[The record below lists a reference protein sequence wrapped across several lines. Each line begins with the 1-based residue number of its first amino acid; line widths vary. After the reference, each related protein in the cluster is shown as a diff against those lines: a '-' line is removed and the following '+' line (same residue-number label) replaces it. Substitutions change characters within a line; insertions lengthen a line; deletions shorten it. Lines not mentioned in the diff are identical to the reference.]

1 MLDQLRGRN
10 LAHVGCT
17 LGLTAGLTLGIIVGL
32 LVSVFV
38 RTPASLSLA
47 TLAFFVITFGLGA
60 FGYYLGGRSSQRL
73 ASTPSPSSADPQDL
87 TSSESER
94 HT

>member
-17 LGLTAGLTLGIIVGL
+17 LGLTLGLTLGIFAGL
-32 LVSVFV
+32 AVSLIV

-47 TLAFFVITFGLGA
+47 TLAFFLVTFGFGA
-60 FGYYLGGRSSQRL
+60 LGYYLGGRSSQRL
-73 ASTPSPSSADPQDL
+73 DAAPPAKSPPMPPVATPRDAPPS
-87 TSSESER
+87 
-94 HT
+94 

>member
-17 LGLTAGLTLGIIVGL
+17 LGLTLGLTLGILAGLVVSIV
-32 LVSVFV
+32 V

-47 TLAFFVITFGLGA
+47 TFAFFAITFGLGA
-60 FGYYLGGRSSQRL
+60 LGYYLGGRSSQRL
-73 ASTPSPSSADPQDL
+73 DTAPPAKTPPVPPAAGSRDAPPS
-87 TSSESER
+87 
-94 HT
+94 